1 MLKPLPGNL
10 FYCPSTVLRSFG
22 EIIAVSL
29 AQGGPARDFM
39 QDWCYTYLAT
49 GDLNRLAVTPED
61 MTDLA
66 TIQLVKKVLQ
76 IFY

>member
-1 MLKPLPGNL
+1 M
-10 FYCPSTVLRSFG
+10 
-22 EIIAVSL
+22 SL

-49 GDLNRLAVTPED
+49 GDLNRLAVAPED